1 MDSSCHGSLT
11 EVGSKSILGP
21 IFMFNFCSICARTG
35 TFQACLPT
43 HKRREV
49 GPTKKKFTGPQY
61 KSIPLVCCRS
71 QPRLPTFVIS
81 EHLELGAAGCSGR
94 PMKWFCHQPGHKGV
108 AAEKGP
114 RQCMPP
120 GGVRWA
126 WGGRSAGQH
135 VVDLM
140 PRPKLT
146 PF

>member
-1 MDSSCHGSLT
+1 MDSPWHGFLI

-21 IFMFNFCSICARTG
+21 IFMLIFCSICARAG
-35 TFQACLPT
+35 TSQARLPT
-43 HKRREV
+43 EKRREV
-49 GPTKKKFTGPQY
+49 GPTPKKFTGPQY

-81 EHLELGAAGCSGR
+81 EHLELGTAGCSGR

-120 GGVRWA
+120 GGGA
-126 WGGRSAGQH
+126 LGRGAADPPGSTW
-135 VVDLM
+135 
-140 PRPKLT
+140 LT
-146 PF
+146 